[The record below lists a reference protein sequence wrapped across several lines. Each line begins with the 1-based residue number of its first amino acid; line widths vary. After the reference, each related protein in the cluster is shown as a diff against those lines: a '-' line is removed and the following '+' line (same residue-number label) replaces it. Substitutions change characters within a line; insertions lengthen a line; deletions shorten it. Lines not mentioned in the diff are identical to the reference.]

1 MNKRW
6 LLLICILIVT
16 TVLLAACSG
25 PRGPVGPIGP
35 AGPAGPEGPQGPK
48 GDPGPQS
55 PKGDAAKAASAEYV
69 GSTICAAC
77 HKELADQYSKSGHA
91 WALPQVK
98 EGIPPVYPFSQ
109 VPNPPDG
116 YTWNDVT
123 YVIGGYNWKAQFLD
137 KTGYIIT
144 DKPGSSGD
152 ANYLNQYNLENKQL
166 NKEAAF
172 VGYHSGEAKKIF
184 DCGGCHTTGYSP
196 TGNQDKLAGI
206 TGTWVASGVQCEAC
220 HGPGSLH
227 AANPR
232 GVRLLVNRDP
242 SLCTNCHIAGPAKE
256 SEHASTSSSGAT
268 TATPTTTS
276 TSPITSTASTSFIM
290 QTDLNGGMFLS
301 KHNILQCVTC
311 HNPHSGVVELRQAK
325 ESTTTTPCEN
335 CHFQEA
341 QFQKNPLHV
350 QIGMTCT
357 ECHMPHTIVSAWGD
371 PKIYTGDV
379 RSHVMAIDPYQV
391 AQFNPDGSLAIPQIS
406 LDFACRHCHNG
417 IAGTPKTDEELI
429 QMATD
434 YHAPILAKP
443 TKTP

>member
-6 LLLICILIVT
+6 LLLICILIAT
-16 TVLLAACSG
+16 AILSAACSG
-25 PRGPVGPIGP
+25 PSGPVGPIGP

-48 GDPGPQS
+48 GDPGPQGA
-55 PKGDAAKAASAEYV
+55 KGDAAKAASAEYV
-69 GSTICAAC
+69 GSTVCAAC
-77 HKELADQYSKSGHA
+77 HKEIADQYSKSGHA

-98 EGIPPVYPFSQ
+98 EGNQPIYPFSQ

-137 KTGYIIT
+137 KNGYIIT
-144 DKPGSSGD
+144 DKPGGLGD

-166 NKEAAF
+166 NKDAAF
-172 VGYHSGEAKKIF
+172 VGYHSGEAKKVF
-184 DCGGCHTTGYSP
+184 DCGGCHTTGYNA
-196 TGNQDKLAGI
+196 TGNQDKLEGI
-206 TGTWVASGVQCEAC
+206 TGTWVAPGVQCEAC
-220 HGPGSLH
+220 HGPGNLH
-227 AANPR
+227 ATNPR

-256 SEHASTSSSGAT
+256 SEPASASSSGAT
-268 TATPTTTS
+268 TATPTITS
-276 TSPITSTASTSFIM
+276 TSSITSTASTGFIM

-311 HNPHSGVVELRQAK
+311 HNPHTGVVELRQAK
-325 ESTTTTPCEN
+325 ETTTTTPCEN

-341 QFQKNPLHV
+341 QYQKNPMHV

-357 ECHMPHTIVSAWGD
+357 ECHMPHTIVNAWGD
-371 PKIYTGDV
+371 PKIFTGDV
-379 RSHVMAIDPYQV
+379 RSHVMAIDPVQV
-391 AQFNPDGSLAIPQIS
+391 AQFNPDGSLAIPQIA

-417 IAGTPKTDEELI
+417 IAGTLKTDDELI
-429 QMATD
+429 KMATD
-434 YHAPILAKP
+434 YHARILAKP
-443 TKTP
+443 TNTP